1 MARKRDPRR
10 DEAFRI
16 YEKNGGKIALVEIA
30 NILGLPAGTIR
41 GWRSKDRWDEKLN
54 GTFQLKE
61 TERSKKTTERSKR
74 AGAPVGN
81 QNAKGNKGNS
91 RASPPERNKNALKTG
106 EYETIFEDFLSDEE
120 KEIYSSL
127 SDDLFFVL
135 SEEIKLLKIRQRR
148 MMQRIKDAEDGLN
161 QEEIERLQQLRK
173 VKEPTVVDGKVV
185 TIKREVLKDV
195 QVSRK
200 QFRKID
206 NILAIEEALTRISNQ
221 LTKSIK
227 QLNELSLSGG
237 KAALLE
243 EQKRKMTFEA
253 DILEN
258 KAAKLVLKQGEQS
271 KVQGLIDIG
280 QALIGPIEEDEES
293 DTDESVETIY

>member
-16 YEKNGGKIALVEIA
+16 YEKNDGKIALVEIA
-30 NILGLPAGTIR
+30 NILGLPSGTIR
-41 GWRSKDRWDEKLN
+41 GWRSKDCWDEKLN
-54 GTFQLKE
+54 GTFHSKE

-74 AGAPVGN
+74 VGAPDGN
-81 QNAKGNKGNS
+81 QNARGNKGNS
-91 RASPPERNKNALKTG
+91 RASPPSGNKNALKTG
-106 EYETIFEDFLSDEE
+106 EFETIFEDVLSDEE
-120 KEIYSSL
+120 KDIYSNL
-127 SDDLFFVL
+127 SDDPFFVL

-148 MMQRIKDAEDGLN
+148 MMHRIKDAEEGLN
-161 QEEIERLQQLRK
+161 PEEIERLQQLRK

-206 NILAIEEALTRISNQ
+206 NILAIEDALTRISNQ
-221 LTKSIK
+221 VTKAIK
-227 QLNELSLSGG
+227 QLNELSLSNGRV
-237 KAALLE
+237 ALLE

-280 QALIGPIEEDEES
+280 QALIGLIDEDEES
-293 DTDESVETIY
+293 GRDESFEVID

>member
-10 DEAFRI
+10 DEAFLI
-16 YEKNGGKIALVEIA
+16 YEKNGGKIALVKIA
-30 NILGLPAGTIR
+30 NILGLPPGTIR

-54 GTFQLKE
+54 GTFQSKG

-74 AGAPVGN
+74 VGAPDGN
-81 QNAKGNKGNS
+81 QNARGNKGNS
-91 RASPPERNKNALKTG
+91 RASPPSGNKNALKTG
-106 EYETIFEDFLSDEE
+106 EFETIFEDVLSDEE
-120 KEIYSSL
+120 KDIYSNL
-127 SDDLFFVL
+127 SDDPFFVL

-148 MMQRIKDAEDGLN
+148 MMHRVKDAEEGLN
-161 QEEIERLQQLRK
+161 PEEIERLQQLRK

-206 NILAIEEALTRISNQ
+206 NILAIEDALTRISNQ
-221 LTKSIK
+221 VTKAIK
-227 QLNELSLSGG
+227 QLNELSLSNGRV
-237 KAALLE
+237 ALLE

-280 QALIGPIEEDEES
+280 QALIGPIEEDEEGGR
-293 DTDESVETIY
+293 DESVEVID

>member
-1 MARKRDPRR
+1 MPRKRDPKR
-10 DEAFRI
+10 DEAFDI
-16 YEKNGGKIALVEIA
+16 YRKANGNIQNREIA
-30 NILGLPAGTIR
+30 KQLNISEKTVGS
-41 GWRSKDRWDEKLN
+41 WKSKDKWTQKLN
-54 GTFQLKE
+54 GVLQSN
-61 TERSKKTTERSKR
+61 ERSTPKVKKSTPNKK
-74 AGAPVGN
+74 GAPKAN
-81 QNAKGNKGNS
+81 QNAKGNKGNA
-91 RASPPERNKNALKTG
+91 RASPPQGNKNALKTG
-106 EYETIFEDFLSDEE
+106 EFETIFEEFLSDDE
-120 KEIYSSL
+120 KDIYSSL
-127 SDDLFFVL
+127 SDDPFFVL

-148 MMQRIKDAEDGLN
+148 MMQRIKDAEEGLN

-206 NILAIEEALTRISNQ
+206 NILAIEDALTRISNQ
-221 LTKSIK
+221 LTKAIK
-227 QLNELSLSGG
+227 QLNELSLSSG
-237 KAALLE
+237 KVALLE

-258 KAAKLVLKQGEQS
+258 KATKLVLKQGEQS

-280 QALIGPIEEDEES
+280 QALIGPIEEDEEGGR
-293 DTDESVETIY
+293 DESVEVID

>member
-1 MARKRDPRR
+1 MPRKRNPKR
-10 DEAFRI
+10 DQAFDI
-16 YEKNGGKIALVEIA
+16 YRKAKGDIKNREIA
-30 NILGLPAGTIR
+30 KQLDVPEKTVGS
-41 GWRSKDRWDEKLN
+41 WKSKDKWNKKMN
-54 GTFQLKE
+54 GVLHSNELSTPKNKGS
-61 TERSKKTTERSKR
+61 TPNRK
-74 AGAPVGN
+74 GAPKGN
-81 QNAKGNKGNS
+81 KNAVGNKGNS
-91 RASPPERNKNALKTG
+91 RASAPEKNKNALKTG

-127 SDDLFFVL
+127 SDDPFFVL

-280 QALIGPIEEDEES
+280 QALIGPIEEDEERE
-293 DTDESVETIY
+293 TDESVEIID

>member
-1 MARKRDPRR
+1 MARQRDPRR
-10 DEAFRI
+10 DQAKQI
-16 YEKNGGKIALVEIA
+16 WLKSNGQKLLKEIA
-30 NILGLPAGTIR
+30 KELGVSDSQIRKWKSQDKWAEELKGNVTNAKSNVTNRGGAPAGN
-41 GWRSKDRWDEKLN
+41 KN
-54 GTFQLKE
+54 AQ
-61 TERSKKTTERSKR
+61 
-74 AGAPVGN
+74 GN
-81 QNAKGNKGNS
+81 RGNS
-91 RASPPERNKNALKTG
+91 RASPPQGNKNALKTG
-106 EYETIFEDFLSDEE
+106 EYETIFTEYLTEEE
-120 KEIYSSL
+120 KDLYSNL
-127 SDDLFFVL
+127 NDDPFFIL
-135 SEEIKLLKIRQRR
+135 SEEVKLLKIRQRR
-148 MMQRIKDAEDGLN
+148 MMHRIKDAEDGLN

-173 VKEPTVVDGKVV
+173 IKEPTVVDGKVV

-280 QALIGPIEEDEES
+280 QALIGSIEEDEEN
-293 DTDESVETIY
+293 DTDESVEIID

>member
-1 MARKRDPRR
+1 MARKRDPKR
-10 DEAFRI
+10 DKAF
-16 YEKNGGKIALVEIA
+16 ELFKKSNGTVTNREIA
-30 NILGLPAGTIR
+30 KQLDVPEKTISAWKSRDKWNAVLQNEECGTA
-41 GWRSKDRWDEKLN
+41 KDDC
-54 GTFQLKE
+54 
-61 TERSKKTTERSKR
+61 STTNKG
-74 AGAPVGN
+74 GAPPGN
-81 QNAKGNKGNS
+81 KNAKGNRGNS

-127 SDDLFFVL
+127 SDDPFFVL

-258 KAAKLVLKQGEQS
+258 KAAKLLLKQGEQS

-280 QALIGPIEEDEES
+280 QALIGPIEEAEEN
-293 DTDESVETIY
+293 DTDESVEIID

>member
-1 MARKRDPRR
+1 MPRKRDPRR
-10 DEAFRI
+10 DEAFKLFCKASGDI
-16 YEKNGGKIALVEIA
+16 KNREIA
-30 NILGLPAGTIR
+30 QQLGISEKTVGS
-41 GWRSKDRWDEKLN
+41 WKSKDNWSQKLN
-54 GTFQLKE
+54 GVLQSN
-61 TERSKKTTERSKR
+61 ERSTPKNKGSTSNKK
-74 AGAPVGN
+74 GAPKGN
-81 QNAKGNKGNS
+81 QNAKGNKGNG
-91 RASPPERNKNALKTG
+91 RASAPTGNKNALKTG

-120 KEIYSSL
+120 KGIYSSL
-127 SDDLFFVL
+127 SDDPFLVL

-237 KAALLE
+237 KVALME

-253 DILEN
+253 AILEN

-280 QALIGPIEEDEES
+280 QALIGPIEKDEES
-293 DTDESVETIY
+293 EADE

>member
-1 MARKRDPRR
+1 MPRKRDPRR
-10 DEAFRI
+10 DEAFDLFKKANGDI
-16 YEKNGGKIALVEIA
+16 KNREIA
-30 NILGLPAGTIR
+30 EQLDLSEKTI
-41 GWRSKDRWDEKLN
+41 GSWKSKDKWNQKMN
-54 GTFQLKE
+54 GVLQSN
-61 TERSKKTTERSKR
+61 ERSTPKKDRSTPNKK
-74 AGAPVGN
+74 GAPKGNRNAVGN
-81 QNAKGNKGNS
+81 RGNS

-120 KEIYSSL
+120 KEIYTSL
-127 SDDLFFVL
+127 SDDPFFVL

-227 QLNELSLSGG
+227 QLNELSILGG

-258 KAAKLVLKQGEQS
+258 KATKLVLKQGEQS

-280 QALIGPIEEDEES
+280 QALIGPIEEDEERE
-293 DTDESVETIY
+293 TDESVEFID

>member
-1 MARKRDPRR
+1 M
-10 DEAFRI
+10 
-16 YEKNGGKIALVEIA
+16 
-30 NILGLPAGTIR
+30 
-41 GWRSKDRWDEKLN
+41 
-54 GTFQLKE
+54 
-61 TERSKKTTERSKR
+61 
-74 AGAPVGN
+74 
-81 QNAKGNKGNS
+81 
-91 RASPPERNKNALKTG
+91 KTG

-120 KEIYSSL
+120 KDIYSSL
-127 SDDLFFVL
+127 SDDPFFVL

-148 MMQRIKDAEDGLN
+148 MMQRIKDAEEGLN

-206 NILAIEEALTRISNQ
+206 NILAIEDALTRISNQ
-221 LTKSIK
+221 VTKAIK
-227 QLNELSLSGG
+227 QLNELSLSDGRV
-237 KAALLE
+237 ALLE

-280 QALIGPIEEDEES
+280 QALIGPIEEDEEGGR
-293 DTDESVETIY
+293 DESVEVID

>member
-1 MARKRDPRR
+1 MPRKRDPKR
-10 DEAFRI
+10 DEAFDI
-16 YEKNGGKIALVEIA
+16 YRKANGDIQNREIA
-30 NILGLPAGTIR
+30 KQLNISEKTVGS
-41 GWRSKDRWDEKLN
+41 WKSKDKWTQKLN
-54 GTFQLKE
+54 GVLQSD
-61 TERSKKTTERSKR
+61 ERSTPKSKR
-74 AGAPVGN
+74 STPNKKGAPKAN
-81 QNAKGNKGNS
+81 QNAKGNKGNAH
-91 RASPPERNKNALKTG
+91 ASPPQGNKNALKTG
-106 EYETIFEDFLSDEE
+106 EFETIFEEFLSDDE
-120 KEIYSSL
+120 KDIYSSL
-127 SDDLFFVL
+127 SDDPFFVL

-185 TIKREVLKDV
+185 TIKGEVLKDV

-206 NILAIEEALTRISNQ
+206 NILAIEDALTRISNQ
-221 LTKSIK
+221 VTKAIK
-227 QLNELSLSGG
+227 QLNELSLSDGRV
-237 KAALLE
+237 ALLE
-243 EQKRKMTFEA
+243 EQKRKITFEA

-293 DTDESVETIY
+293 GRDESVEVID